1 MKKRLILLFILSF
14 EILSQEANTKY
25 SVTKENFSGLTN
37 SWRVK
42 IGNLELVIPTEI
54 GPRILH
60 FSKIREPNLFRVL
73 NDQLENKN
81 IPNWQNYGGH
91 RLWRAPEDKFLT
103 YSPENSE
110 VNIADNKDYILISK
124 LDTIN
129 SLLKE
134 MEIHPDSENS
144 IRVVHRLT
152 NKSKQ
157 NTKVSAWALTVFPL
171 EGRSIL
177 PLTNRGS
184 HPENL
189 LATDSIHLWAYTD
202 MGDPTFSWNKD
213 FIVIQKQ
220 DTSNLPQKIGVSG
233 ERQWCAYILGDQLF
247 IKKYS
252 IMPTRSYPDKNSR
265 VEVFI
270 NKKFLELETLSP
282 LVRLKENEFITHT
295 EMWYLYTLPKNITSN
310 KEIVKYIGENLEM
323 R

>member
-60 FSKIREPNLFRVL
+60 FSKIGEPNLFRVL

-202 MGDPTFSWNKD
+202 MGD
-213 FIVIQKQ
+213 
-220 DTSNLPQKIGVSG
+220 
-233 ERQWCAYILGDQLF
+233 QLF
-247 IKKYS
+247 IKKFY
-252 IMPTRSYPDKNSR
+252 ITPTRSYPDKNSR